1 MNNNFNKEFLVE
13 NILNL
18 INKRGFNLQNKHEIL
33 LLLENNEMNKILNFI
48 FNYYKNQKE
57 NILIKNKIIF
67 YNKNLINIE
76 KYLKLIEKKTKILEK
91 IKEKKEYLNKIKLK
105 RKKFSEESLKFLNII
120 NNNKKNEI
128 LADFKN
134 KILSISLNNL
144 NIFYEKLKQFENIEN
159 FKYNHGYF
167 KYNNNNNIINND
179 ENNENFNFSEFLEN
193 NSNLSFFDK
202 NSELTQ
208 SKISN
213 NNKNKNNNNNNNN
226 YEFLNLPKL
235 NEEQI
240 NSYTKI
246 NQNKFFN
253 NILQILLN
261 INKNFNNF
269 NSNSNN
275 NKNNSNENKNN
286 LNENL
291 LISNIKKNFSLEIE
305 KNEKIL
311 STKFNEISL
320 INYYKEIEKDNFQII
335 KVFHID
341 KNTLKKINNIIK
353 FKLFNDLNK
362 NEIYNKTIKKFI
374 LPKNILDSKMIEKIS
389 FFKNL
394 IFTYKKLKNRTNNF
408 IIKRFLPLNLIL
420 EEKFID
426 LINNFNTEIDYFK
439 KLKFD
444 FFKFYFND
452 FNIKEKKYSIKIFR
466 YDKNILN
473 KFNINNKFDV
483 FSLFFKYKNK
493 KIFDENEKNSI
504 KKIIDDVFKN
514 KKFVDYKKNFNVV
527 KNDVYDFLMK
537 FNFEEKYQIFVDKIF
552 LNDLI
557 NLIDE
562 FNDVKFMSYIKFD
575 N

>member
-1 MNNNFNKEFLVE
+1 MNFNNKEFLVE
-13 NILNL
+13 NLLNL
-18 INKRGFNLQNKHEIL
+18 LNKRGFNLNKHEIL
-33 LLLENNEMNKILNFI
+33 LLLENNEMNKIINFI

-57 NILIKNKIIF
+57 NILIKNKINF
-67 YNKNLINIE
+67 YNKNSINIE

-91 IKEKKEYLNKIKLK
+91 IKEKKEYLNKIKSK

-144 NIFYEKLKQFENIEN
+144 NLFYEKLKQFENIEN

-167 KYNNNNNIINND
+167 KYNNNNFIND

-213 NNKNKNNNNNNNN
+213 NNNNN
-226 YEFLNLPKL
+226 EFLNLPKL

-269 NSNSNN
+269 SNN
-275 NKNNSNENKNN
+275 NNNENNENN
-286 LNENL
+286 NENNENL
-291 LISNIKKNFSLEIE
+291 ISKIKQNFLLEIE
-305 KNEKIL
+305 KNEKII
-311 STKFNEISL
+311 SNKFNEISL
-320 INYYKEIEKDNFQII
+320 LNFYKEIEKDNFQII

-341 KNTLKKINNIIK
+341 KNIIKKINNIIK

-444 FFKFYFND
+444 FFKFYFNE

-537 FNFEEKYQIFVDKIF
+537 FNFEEKYQIFVDKFF

-557 NLIDE
+557 NLIEE

>member
-213 NNKNKNNNNNNNN
+213 NNNNNNKNNNNNNN

-269 NSNSNN
+269 NSNS
-275 NKNNSNENKNN
+275 NSNENKNN

-374 LPKNILDSKMIEKIS
+374 LPKNILESKMIEKIS

-444 FFKFYFND
+444 FFKFYFNE

-473 KFNINNKFDV
+473 KFNVNNKFDV
-483 FSLFFKYKNK
+483 FSLYFKYKNK
-493 KIFDENEKNSI
+493 KISDENEKNSI
-504 KKIIDDVFKN
+504 KKIIDDVYKN
-514 KKFVDYKKNFNVV
+514 KKFVEWKKNFNVV